1 VKSLLTSPDYLQ
13 NPVVHFGV
21 NFILKCNH
29 FLLLFEMEHREQN
42 VGDLRLNVDGLVLID
57 EFLHVFVVV
66 DHVFDLVLEFLCD
79 FQNQVLDVEVK
90 THLSVFDKDDLIFL
104 QWRHDEVQKV
114 VVTHLK
120 YPEELILL
128 EIFECLSLYVRV

>member
-1 VKSLLTSPDYLQ
+1 
-13 NPVVHFGV
+13 
-21 NFILKCNH
+21 
-29 FLLLFEMEHREQN
+29 M
-42 VGDLRLNVDGLVLID
+42 
-57 EFLHVFVVV
+57 
-66 DHVFDLVLEFLCD
+66 EFLCD